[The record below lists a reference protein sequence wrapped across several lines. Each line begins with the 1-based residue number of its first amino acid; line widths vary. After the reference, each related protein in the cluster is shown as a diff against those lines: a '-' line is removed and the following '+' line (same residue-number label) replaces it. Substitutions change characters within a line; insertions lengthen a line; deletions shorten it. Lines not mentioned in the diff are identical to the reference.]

1 MADSLER
8 PKEANERIEVGG
20 PDVYTFRQI
29 AMLAAGA
36 TGVRRIRSVPY
47 FSSLPAL
54 PSLQPSL
61 LECLGRLQQL
71 LASQQPV

>member
-36 TGVRRIRSVPY
+36 TGVRRIRSVPLRCHLC
-47 FSSLPAL
+47 S
-54 PSLQPSL
+54 
-61 LECLGRLQQL
+61 RLC
-71 LASQQPV
+71 